1 MVDGWRGNGAV
12 PFGDRFLRYSSFFFF
27 FFCIFSVF
35 YLVGKERMPTFV
47 PYVISER
54 KPNVLPKKKTLV

>member
-1 MVDGWRGNGAV
+1 M
-12 PFGDRFLRYSSFFFF
+12 
-27 FFCIFSVF
+27 F

-54 KPNVLPKKKTLV
+54 KPNVLPKKKRWFKIVAIGVVSKSNPAFLFVTLIG